1 LPCVDVLSE
10 DAGFMSMPPSPRLGG
25 RRRAA
30 VSSTI
35 ALLTALA
42 GVLAPRSASAQLSD
56 ADKASARALAQQG
69 QDALDKRDFATAA
82 DRFARAGELVHAP
95 TLALGLARAQVGLGK
110 WIAAEETYYRLLH
123 EPVPAGAPPA
133 FTKALADARK
143 DLAALE
149 PRVPSVTIV
158 VKGAPSA
165 TVTLDGA
172 ALPSAVLG
180 VPRPVDPGKHVVRAE
195 ADGFAPGQSTFTV
208 GERKNE
214 SVTLTL
220 EHGRATPAVPTP
232 TPTPPVVATHPP
244 IGTPPVVGATP
255 PVGPTTPPT
264 PPEGTI
270 EGPKPPPAA
279 SGGSLRR
286 TLGFV
291 GLGLGGAGLIL
302 GGVTGGLAIPKHNA
316 LDKAC
321 PDGLCTRAQADA
333 VGNYHLFTTLSTA
346 GFIAGGVIAASGLV
360 LVLTAP
366 RRAAPASAGVAPV
379 IGAGFAGAQGWF

>member
-1 LPCVDVLSE
+1 
-10 DAGFMSMPPSPRLGG
+10 M
-25 RRRAA
+25 
-30 VSSTI
+30 
-35 ALLTALA
+35 ALVGA
-42 GVLAPRSASAQLSD
+42 LAPRSASAQLSD

-133 FTKALADARK
+133 FTRAIADARK

-158 VKGAPSA
+158 VKGAPAA

-208 GERKNE
+208 AERKNE
-214 SVTLTL
+214 AVTLTL
-220 EHGRATPAVPTP
+220 EHGRAAPPTPTP
-232 TPTPPVVATHPP
+232 TPTPPVVATRPP
-244 IGTPPVVGATP
+244 EGTPPVVGATP
-255 PVGPTTPPT
+255 PAGPTAPPT
-264 PPEGTI
+264 PPET
-270 EGPKPPPAA
+270 PPPAA

-291 GLGLGGAGLIL
+291 GLGVGGAGLIL

-346 GFIAGGVIAASGLV
+346 GFIAGGVLAASGLV

-366 RRAAPASAGVAPV
+366 RRAAPASVGVAPV
-379 IGAGFAGAQGWF
+379 IGAGFAGAKGWF